1 MTDVRHAFEGESAG
15 VAPFPGLAP
24 RHAENRRDDR
34 RTSRLAAGLRRTL
47 PIVIAS
53 AMTVGLNLTGPV
65 LPASATPKKPPKPKA
80 GIAAAAE
87 AAAPRASAAT
97 VAAPR
102 IVRAAVASGSTYV
115 VKAGDTVSGIAAR
128 HGVTTA
134 SLLALN
140 GLTAKSIIYP
150 GQRLRI
156 SGATATTSAS
166 TTTRYT
172 VKSGDT
178 VTRIARAHG
187 VTVQAVL
194 SANRLRA
201 SSIIYPGQ
209 KLTIPGSKIVP
220 VSNVTPTTPSTG
232 SQTYVVKSGDTVSAI
247 AARFGVTTASVLAA
261 NGLSASSIIYP
272 GSKLTIPASGSG
284 GSSSSTITK
293 LSAEQKGNART
304 IIRVA
309 RELGVPDYGII
320 IALATAMQES
330 SLRNIP
336 YGDRDSVGLFQQRTS
351 TGWGPVST
359 LMDPAASTRLF
370 FLGNPGKTRGL
381 LGVSNWQNLPLTV
394 AAQKVQISA
403 YPDAYAKWE
412 ASARAWYAEL
422 G

>member
-1 MTDVRHAFEGESAG
+1 
-15 VAPFPGLAP
+15 
-24 RHAENRRDDR
+24 
-34 RTSRLAAGLRRTL
+34 
-47 PIVIAS
+47 
-53 AMTVGLNLTGPV
+53 MTVGLNLTGPV

-87 AAAPRASAAT
+87 AAAPRAAT
-97 VAAPR
+97 ATAGAPR
-102 IVRAAVASGSTYV
+102 AVRAAVATATTYV
-115 VKAGDTVSGIAAR
+115 VKSGDTVSGIAAR
-128 HGVTTA
+128 YGVTTA

-156 SGATATTSAS
+156 SGATPTSAPKAS
-166 TTTRYT
+166 TSTSKTYT
-172 VKSGDT
+172 VKRGDT
-178 VTRIARAHG
+178 VSQIAKTHG
-187 VTVQAVL
+187 VSVQAVL
-194 SANRLRA
+194 SANGLKA
-201 SSIIYPGQ
+201 TSIIYPGQ
-209 KLTIPGSKIVP
+209 KLTIPGAKITP
-220 VSNVTPTTPSTG
+220 VSNVTPTTPAAGT
-232 SQTYVVKSGDTVSAI
+232 QTYVIKSGDTVSAI
-247 AARFGVTTASVLAA
+247 AARFGVTTAAVLTA
-261 NGLSASSIIYP
+261 NKLTASSIIYP
-272 GSKLTIPASGSG
+272 GQKLTIPASGSG
-284 GSSSSTITK
+284 GSGGSSSGTITA
-293 LSAEQKGNART
+293 LSAEQKGNAQT

-309 RELGVPDYGII
+309 RELRVPEYGII

-351 TGWGPVST
+351 TGWGPIPT

-381 LGVSNWQNLPLTV
+381 LGVPNWQTLPLTV
-394 AAQKVQISA
+394 AAQRVQISA